1 MSLIAFVPSASD
13 VTTKQVAM
21 VRADIRNTFS
31 DVLFRASTDLTS
43 DVLAK
48 LVDDC
53 ADAFL
58 KDWEQASQ
66 TNNKVNWHSSFVLV
80 ELEDVFFGYSSQD
93 GTAGARYIF
102 LVEALAHLYMH
113 HLHTSLT
120 SVVISMSSLRPI
132 SRMPTM

>member
-1 MSLIAFVPSASD
+1 MSLIAFIPSALE

-58 KDWEQASQ
+58 KDFEEASA
-66 TNNKVNWHSSFVLV
+66 TNNKVNWVTSHVLMA
-80 ELEDVFFGYSSQD
+80 LEDGFLSLRLQEG
-93 GTAGARYIF
+93 GGRYIF
-102 LVEALAHLYMH
+102 LIEACGHLYMH
-113 HLHTSLT
+113 HLHTWADCN
-120 SVVISMSSLRPI
+120 MRK
-132 SRMPTM
+132 

>member
-58 KDWEQASQ
+58 KDFEEVSLSNCKIEWYGSNVRTA
-66 TNNKVNWHSSFVLV
+66 
-80 ELEDVFFGYSSQD
+80 LEDVFGFGQ
-93 GTAGARYIF
+93 TGARYIY
-102 LVEALAHLYMH
+102 LTEALAHLYMH
-113 HLHTSLT
+113 HLHTWMRY
-120 SVVISMSSLRPI
+120 VADMNK
-132 SRMPTM
+132 